1 MERTYYDTAAE
12 RRTGMT
18 RDQIITVG
26 DFLDMKDQL
35 LTELKKLLKGHGLAG
50 GQKWLKAF
58 EVRKLLKISAGK
70 LQYLRDKGEIPFT
83 KLGGVT
89 YYDVEKIEKMMET

>member
-1 MERTYYDTAAE
+1 
-12 RRTGMT
+12 MT
-18 RDQIITVG
+18 REALLTVG
-26 DFLDMKDQL
+26 DLLDMKDQIL
-35 LTELKKLLKGHGLAG
+35 NEMRKLIKSPGSNV

-89 YYDVEKIEKMMET
+89 YYDADKIDKMMEG

>member
-1 MERTYYDTAAE
+1 MDKSYQQNNMRP
-12 RRTGMT
+12 GIT
-18 RDQIITVG
+18 RDQLVTMG
-26 DFLDMKDQL
+26 DIMDFKEQFLS
-35 LTELKKLLKGHGLAG
+35 EVKKLLKSPGSNV

-70 LQYLRDKGEIPFT
+70 LQYLRNRGQIPFK

-89 YYDVEKIEKMMET
+89 YYDSEKIEQMMEM

>member
-1 MERTYYDTAAE
+1 MDQTFIRSL
-12 RRTGMT
+12 RPNVT
-18 RDQIITVG
+18 RDQIVTMG
-26 DFLDMKDQL
+26 DILDMKDQML
-35 LTELKKLLKGHGLAG
+35 AEIKKLLKSPGTNG

-70 LQYLRDKGEIPFT
+70 LQYLRDRGKIPFT

-89 YYDVEKIEKMMET
+89 YYDCDKIEQMMEG